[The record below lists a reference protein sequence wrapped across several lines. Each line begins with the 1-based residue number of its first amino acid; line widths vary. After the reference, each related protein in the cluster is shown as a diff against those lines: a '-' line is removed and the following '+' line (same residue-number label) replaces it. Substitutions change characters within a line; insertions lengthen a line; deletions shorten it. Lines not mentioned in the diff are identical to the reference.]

1 MALDGVAQ
9 RPEQASFRIVTYHRV
24 VNVWGFVFCVP
35 ALAFFA
41 GFKFFPML
49 QAFALSFFAYDLLS
63 PPVYVGLDNYEYLAH
78 DPTFHQA
85 LGASAQYLLGTTIPA
100 WVLALGMALIF
111 NQRFPGRTLL
121 RVLYFMPVLIAQIVV
136 AVLWKFLYH
145 PNGFINSN
153 LSILGVPRIEWLTD
167 QNTAMVALVIVALWR
182 LAPYF
187 MIVFLAG
194 LQAIPQEYYE
204 ASSIDGAGQWQQF
217 RYITMP
223 LLKPTIFL
231 VIVMTMLF
239 SVRQFLYPLV
249 LTGGGPAGATRV
261 VPLIVFETAFSFLKM
276 GLASAM
282 ATVLFVLVMLL
293 TVLQFRMFRE
303 GQQA

>member
-1 MALDGVAQ
+1 MATLETVA
-9 RPEQASFRIVTYHRV
+9 RPAAARPLLTYHRV
-24 VNVWGFVFCVP
+24 VHLWGFVFCLP
-35 ALAFFA
+35 ALSFFA
-41 GFKFFPML
+41 AFKFFPML

-63 PPVYVGLDNYEYLAH
+63 APEFVGLDNYTYLAN

-85 LGASAQYLLGTTIPA
+85 LVATAQYVVGTTAPA
-100 WVLALGMALIF
+100 WVLALGLALIF
-111 NQRFPGRTLL
+111 NQRFPGRTAL
-121 RVLYFMPVLIAQIVV
+121 RVIYFMPVLITQVVV

-145 PNGFINSN
+145 PNGFVNTN
-153 LSILGVPRIEWLTD
+153 LAVFGVPRIEWLTD
-167 QNTAMVALVIVALWR
+167 QNTAMLALVGVALWR

-204 ASSIDGAGQWQQF
+204 ASALDGAGQGAQF
-217 RYITMP
+217 RHITLP

-239 SVRQFLYPLV
+239 SVRVFLYPLI

-261 VPLIVFETAFSFLKM
+261 VPLMIYETAFRFLKM
-276 GLASAM
+276 GLASTM
-282 ATVLFVLVMLL
+282 AVVLFALVMLL
-293 TVLQFRMFRE
+293 TVIQFRLFRE